1 MAVEVVVDVLVG
13 ATEGAIDGIVE
24 AGIGASGV
32 GLVVV
37 AQAKLVISESAKA
50 SKMMRRFILRTP
62 QAVGQRFR

>member
-1 MAVEVVVDVLVG
+1 MTVEVVVDVLVG